1 MYNPL
6 SAAISNGLFSC
17 FASVSIANPSPE
29 ALKEVTVFTES
40 TSCAKAKVLESRRS
54 MVVIFFIALLF
65 NQTIHVY

>member
-1 MYNPL
+1 
-6 SAAISNGLFSC
+6 
-17 FASVSIANPSPE
+17 VSIANPSPE